1 MGFLIAKQ
9 GSGLRPAPCFACGRL
24 RRLAAARCA
33 SLGSLK
39 ALQTPGS
46 GLRAV
51 RREGQ
56 GLGRLEA
63 VCGPGISLLFR
74 AKAIGALAKLSEA
87 FGNTRKAVGSLRKPL
102 QRYRKVSETSAK
114 PPEAVGKLSSENIGR
129 QRDTAAPGGRRLR
142 ARRL

>member
-24 RRLAAARCA
+24 RRLAAVRCA

-46 GLRAV
+46 ELRAV

-56 GLGRLEA
+56 GLGRL
-63 VCGPGISLLFR
+63 GGGLWTR
-74 AKAIGALAKLSEA
+74 DLAPVPSQSYRSA
-87 FGNTRKAVGSLRKPL
+87 RKAVGSIRKHS
-102 QRYRKVSETSAK
+102 QSCRKLAETFAK
-114 PPEAVGKLSSENIGR
+114 VPEGIGNLCKA
-129 QRDTAAPGGRRLR
+129 TGSRRKALE
-142 ARRL
+142 